1 MAATAPHYA
10 LEQAQHAAEARHR
23 MAINMVPLAP
33 GVVVIPAGNP
43 VTFAAS
49 EVRRVTCLEVE
60 VDELVKGAGSVHCM
74 TGVIHCLKEV
84 A

>member
-33 GVVVIPAGNP
+33 GVVVMQAGNR

-49 EVRRVTCLEVE
+49 EAHGVTCLEVE
-60 VDELVKGAGSVHCM
+60 VDELVKGTGSEHCI
-74 TGVIHCLKEV
+74 TGVIHRFKEV

>member
-23 MAINMVPLAP
+23 IASNMVPLAP
-33 GVVVIPAGNP
+33 GVVIPAGNP
-43 VTFAAS
+43 VIFAAS
-49 EVRRVTCLEVE
+49 EAHGVTCLEVE
-60 VDELVKGAGSVHCM
+60 VDELVKGVGSVHCI
-74 TGVIHCLKEV
+74 TGVSHRLKEV